1 MSRGDDDFLQL
12 ATPQAI
18 SCQLHPVSMCGAGA
32 MLRAARPVPGASDA
46 CAVATQVVMFQVLD
60 HHTRRNAE
68 EGRVVGALL
77 GSVQSDG
84 TVALKNAFP
93 MSHDDVTHGP
103 QFQEFNHFFETMA
116 ALHNRVNAREQVIGW
131 YTTTKASDTGKDDVA
146 EDDVALHAFFEDK
159 VGPSKPCIMLRVDSN
174 IQKATK
180 MGISAFVATNMA
192 LRPDKDAPPTLLGK
206 CFAKVPCAVRSYEA
220 ERIGVDFI
228 THNSIGEGGGE
239 GAMSTV

>member
-1 MSRGDDDFLQL
+1 
-12 ATPQAI
+12 
-18 SCQLHPVSMCGAGA
+18 

-131 YTTTKASDTGKDDVA
+131 YTTTKASDTGKDDVG

-228 THNSIGEGGGE
+228 TQNSIGEGGGE